1 MQPWLKGLAILQ
13 CAKNQGRAGGS
24 LLAGALLEG
33 RIEMVSSAFPEMPSS
48 AVYSSLKVPSPGFF
62 ACKNNE

>member
-1 MQPWLKGLAILQ
+1 
-13 CAKNQGRAGGS
+13 

-33 RIEMVSSAFPEMPSS
+33 RIEMVSSALPEIPSS
-48 AVYSSLKVPSPGFF
+48 AEYSSLKVPSPGFF